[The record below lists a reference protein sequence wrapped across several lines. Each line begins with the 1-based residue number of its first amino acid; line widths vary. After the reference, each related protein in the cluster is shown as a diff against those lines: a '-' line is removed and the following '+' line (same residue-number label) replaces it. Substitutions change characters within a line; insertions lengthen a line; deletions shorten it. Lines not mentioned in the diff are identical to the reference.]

1 MARNES
7 QQELYEAELARL
19 TASKSELVIAA
30 IAADSVLNTANMI
43 EHLEPYLGSD
53 KELAELVQ
61 RTARGENAL
70 LKLVNKLAVEIGE
83 RQAEYEIQA
92 AAAHNREVSI
102 ADRIHRYLDSR
113 VPVM

>member
-19 TASKSELVIAA
+19 TAGKSELVIAA
-30 IAADSVLNTANMI
+30 IAADSVFNTANMI

-70 LKLVNKLAVEIGE
+70 LDLLNKLALEIGE
-83 RQAEYEIQA
+83 RQAEKELA
-92 AAAHNREVSI
+92 ERARANRGPSI
-102 ADRIHRYLDSR
+102 DHRIFRYLSER
-113 VPVM
+113 GVLA